1 MAITE
6 VILTLFL
13 KLFALG
19 FFFFVDLHCPLIRGR
34 YTGSS
39 RKRINDY
46 YSTMSDKILEG
57 IFPHSSQNLSFEL
70 F

>member
-19 FFFFVDLHCPLIRGR
+19 FFFSWIYIVLL
-34 YTGSS
+34 SEAVL
-39 RKRINDY
+39 
-46 YSTMSDKILEG
+46 LEAAER
-57 IFPHSSQNLSFEL
+57 EL
-70 F
+70 TTTTPQ

>member
-19 FFFFVDLHCPLIRGR
+19 FFFRGF
-34 YTGSS
+34 TLSS
-39 RKRINDY
+39 
-46 YSTMSDKILEG
+46 SEAVVLEAAER
-57 IFPHSSQNLSFEL
+57 EL
-70 F
+70 TTTTPQ